1 MFRNFISYALLQ
13 MFHTQN
19 CIKRWFDYSAFK
31 MIKCTTHSFAS
42 RYLQS
47 CALNIFLEKE
57 FNWLHKKS
65 KTENDGKD
73 SIEPFNL

>member
-1 MFRNFISYALLQ
+1 MLSYKYFILKTVLKGDLTIALLKWSNAQ
-13 MFHTQN
+13 H
-19 CIKRWFDYSAFK
+19 
-31 MIKCTTHSFAS
+31 THSH
-42 RYLQS
+42 LDI
-47 CALNIFLEKE
+47 CNALNIFLEKE